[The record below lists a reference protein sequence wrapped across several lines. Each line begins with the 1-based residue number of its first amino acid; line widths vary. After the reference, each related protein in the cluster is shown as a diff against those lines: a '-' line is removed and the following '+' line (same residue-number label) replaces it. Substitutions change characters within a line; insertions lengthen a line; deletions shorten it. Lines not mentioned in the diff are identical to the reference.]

1 MRQYA
6 QPEGSGDHEKRT
18 EANRRNEASNWQKE
32 KNKQLKGH
40 SNSLVHLTP
49 PSLYLFLHI
58 LSVALVEA
66 VEPLLDK
73 HLPAYLPQHYHLNK
87 LSSDLAT
94 LGIYYVYVH
103 ETIRLAS

>member
-73 HLPAYLPQHYHLNK
+73 HLPACIPPSTLPSK
-87 LSSDLAT
+87 
-94 LGIYYVYVH
+94 
-103 ETIRLAS
+103 